1 MNHPQAEQ
9 LFVEFHTPAHVQA
22 HGRQVGNLAK
32 KLAEELNKS
41 SKARAAGIDVDPE
54 TAYLGGLV
62 HDFVRVVDFKTLD
75 PNLGTAEDQMFWK
88 SLRAQYAGEH
98 HADVGASILEK
109 RGEPVLARIV
119 KCHKFSALG
128 TSEGPQT
135 WEEKLVY
142 YADKRV
148 KHDQIVSLEERLDE
162 GWQRHFGDQK
172 RTPEEETTRKAVFAL
187 ESEILNKLI
196 E

>member
-1 MNHPQAEQ
+1 MNQIQAEQ
-9 LFVEFHTPAHVQA
+9 LFEEFHTPAHVQA
-22 HGRQVGNLAK
+22 HGRQVGKLAK
-32 KLAEELNKS
+32 KLAEELRKS
-41 SKARAAGIDVDPE
+41 EKAREAGIEVDPE
-54 TAYLGGLV
+54 LAYMGGLV
-62 HDFVRVVDFKTLD
+62 HDFVRVVDFKALD
-75 PNLGTAEDQMFWK
+75 PNLGTPEDQTFWK
-88 SLRAQYAGEH
+88 NLREQYKGAH
-98 HADVGASILEK
+98 HADVGAAILEK

-148 KHDQIVSLEERLDE
+148 KHDQIVTLEERLDE
-162 GWQRHFGDQK
+162 GWERHFGDQK

-187 ESEILNKLI
+187 ESEIFSHLK
-196 E
+196 